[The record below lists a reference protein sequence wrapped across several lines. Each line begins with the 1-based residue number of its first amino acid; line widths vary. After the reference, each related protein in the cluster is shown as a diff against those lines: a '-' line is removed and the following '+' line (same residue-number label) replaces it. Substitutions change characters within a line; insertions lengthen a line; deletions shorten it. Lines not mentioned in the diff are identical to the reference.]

1 MFKSTNLV
9 IIGGNGVGKKS
20 LRRLL
25 KSKDIANED
34 EDENIVYL
42 KSVNYTVT
50 QLNITSINI
59 DQYDEDKYDKYI
71 KFILYD
77 ITSVESFKDSLILYN
92 SIKDK
97 SKLYIMGNKCDQ
109 HIEDEKFIIDKILK
123 DWSIKHFIFSITE
136 LKNIEKIMNI
146 LTY

>member
-9 IIGGNGVGKKS
+9 IIGGDGVGKKS

-25 KSKDIANED
+25 KSKDITEGED
-34 EDENIVYL
+34 DHISYL

-50 QLNITSINI
+50 QLNITTIDI

-123 DWSIKHFIFSITE
+123 DWSIKHFIFSVKE
-136 LKNIEKIMNI
+136 LKNIEKIINI